1 GVAEYDVLKAIGDN
15 GQSIDYTKN
24 GNYYVF
30 GTVMLYDGTVN
41 SNAGND
47 WLAYY
52 LPVSKGD
59 QVTMS
64 GIYGSA
70 TVGQQMAY

>member
-1 GVAEYDVLKAIGDN
+1 MKKFLVASSDVGIAGGVAEYDVLKAIGDN

-30 GTVMLYDGTVN
+30 GVVMLYDGTVN

-47 WLAYY
+47 WL
-52 LPVSKGD
+52 
-59 QVTMS
+59 
-64 GIYGSA
+64 
-70 TVGQQMAY
+70 